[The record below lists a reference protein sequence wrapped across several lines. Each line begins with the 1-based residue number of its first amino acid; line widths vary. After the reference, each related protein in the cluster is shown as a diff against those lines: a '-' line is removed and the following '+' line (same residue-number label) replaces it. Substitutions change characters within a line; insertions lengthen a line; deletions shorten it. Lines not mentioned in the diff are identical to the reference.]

1 LLRSIFVFTATVEL
15 AGATLLFFHWW
26 QSYPVSEAL
35 YLGLFHS
42 VSAFC
47 NAGFSL
53 FANSFIDERG
63 SVLLNATIC
72 TLIVLG
78 GLGFPVVYELYRRTT
93 SKQQRSRRF
102 SVQFK
107 TVLVTTGLLIFLGA
121 AILLITEKNLLQN
134 ASFGDRLMMT
144 LFQSITCRTA
154 GFNTVDIGGLN
165 SASLA
170 FMMFLMYFGA
180 SPGSCGGGI
189 KTTTFAVLAAFSW
202 SRLKGRARLNMFQKS
217 IPQETVAKSISV
229 VVLSIAI
236 ILAALFL
243 ILFTDPAHGSGAE
256 GHQQYLSFLFETISA
271 FGTVGLSMGATA
283 TLNGIG
289 KFIVIVV
296 MIIGRV
302 GVLTFAYIIAGPPAR
317 KGLEFAE
324 ENLMIG

>member
-1 LLRSIFVFTATVEL
+1 
-15 AGATLLFFHWW
+15 
-26 QSYPVSEAL
+26 
-35 YLGLFHS
+35 
-42 VSAFC
+42 
-47 NAGFSL
+47 
-53 FANSFIDERG
+53 
-63 SVLLNATIC
+63 
-72 TLIVLG
+72 
-78 GLGFPVVYELYRRTT
+78 
-93 SKQQRSRRF
+93 
-102 SVQFK
+102 
-107 TVLVTTGLLIFLGA
+107 
-121 AILLITEKNLLQN
+121 
-134 ASFGDRLMMT
+134 
-144 LFQSITCRTA
+144 
-154 GFNTVDIGGLN
+154 
-165 SASLA
+165 
-170 FMMFLMYFGA
+170 MFE
-180 SPGSCGGGI
+180 
-189 KTTTFAVLAAFSW
+189 
-202 SRLKGRARLNMFQKS
+202 KS